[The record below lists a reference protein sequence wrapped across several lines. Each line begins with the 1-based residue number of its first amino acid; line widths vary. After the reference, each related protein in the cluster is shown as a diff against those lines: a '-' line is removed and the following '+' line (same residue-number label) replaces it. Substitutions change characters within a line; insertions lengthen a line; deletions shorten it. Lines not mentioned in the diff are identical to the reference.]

1 MTTQSTDTPELRKAF
16 CEEFMWMS
24 DLDHEHMTMP
34 EIMEE
39 FDLELGQ
46 AKRLYGR
53 AIDTDLAWAEAD
65 SWLSDRGYSEEVYGE
80 MPPQD

>member
-16 CEEFMWMS
+16 CEEFMWIS
-24 DLDHEHMTMP
+24 DLDYAHMTMP

-39 FDLELGQ
+39 FDLELGH

-53 AIDTDLAWAEAD
+53 AFDSDAAWAEAD
-65 SWLSDRGYSEEVYGE
+65 SWLSDRGY
-80 MPPQD
+80 QDPNNSDN

>member
-1 MTTQSTDTPELRKAF
+1 MD
-16 CEEFMWMS
+16 
-24 DLDHEHMTMP
+24 
-34 EIMEE
+34 E

-65 SWLSDRGYSEEVYGE
+65 TWLSDRGY
-80 MPPQD
+80 QDPKHLN